1 MQPLGVFLVATH
13 LIVGILNI
21 VIARPLILRRIG
33 PNRLYGF
40 RTPKTLGDAQVWY
53 DANEYSG
60 KTLRTAGIA
69 TIVAGLLQ
77 FAVLLLLSLSRV
89 ADSPSF
95 QVVYLFVGFLVIII
109 PTSWSVIESFRYLG
123 RRTR

>member
-1 MQPLGVFLVATH
+1 MRTLGFFLVTTH

-40 RTPKTLGDAQVWY
+40 RTPKTLGDTKVWY

-60 KTLRTAGIA
+60 KALRTAGIV
-69 TIVAGLLQ
+69 IIIAGLLQ
-77 FAVLLLLSLSRV
+77 FAGFILFSLLRV

-95 QVVYLFVGFLVIII
+95 QVGYLIVGFLIIII
-109 PTSWSVIESFRYLG
+109 PTSWSVIESFRDLG